1 MPKGEKR
8 KLLPIARSLFASG
21 YSLAEIA
28 DSLDVSERT
37 LRRWRSDD
45 DQCWTQEREERR
57 SRDPRDLME
66 ELEDLMREVM
76 RDKNLEPA
84 AKADA
89 VAKLDRRL
97 ASLQERFDD
106 PAVKS
111 YVAEDI
117 AEWVSRNMSDE
128 EKRTMRKVLV
138 GYVDD
143 VYLEGRT

>member
-1 MPKGEKR
+1 MSKIEKH

-21 YSLAEIA
+21 YSPAGIAE
-28 DSLDVSERT
+28 SLDVSERT
-37 LRRWRSDD
+37 LRRWRSGD
-45 DQCWTQEREERR
+45 DQDWSREREDRR
-57 SRDPRDLME
+57 SRDPQDLME
-66 ELEDLMREVM
+66 ELERLMRMVM
-76 RDKNLEPA
+76 RDESLEPA

-117 AEWVSRNMSDE
+117 AKWVSRHMGDA
-128 EKRTMRKVLV
+128 EKNVMRKVLV

-143 VYLEGRT
+143 VYEEKKR